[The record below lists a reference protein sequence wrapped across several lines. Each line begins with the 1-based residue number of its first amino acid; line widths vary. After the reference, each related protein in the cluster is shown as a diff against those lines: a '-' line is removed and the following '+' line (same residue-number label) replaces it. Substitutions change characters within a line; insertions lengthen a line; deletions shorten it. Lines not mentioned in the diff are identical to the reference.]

1 MLLHRPKPPLK
12 QSPSSPRAVWWM
24 ENEGIIPPGLWTIR
38 LILTGEEG
46 KMEKETSW
54 EGITRVVFTLKRSEQ
69 LNQRTFRQTEIC
81 FCTRF
86 QIGVSILSAQQS
98 KAIIKWE
105 QSQDWSMLSSHCV
118 KVKFTFCWCVLL
130 SLQLHDAWLLS
141 LKSPTD
147 FLKNSLNFW
156 HNDAKVRLPKFS
168 KVCFTNYKG
177 FKQC

>member
-81 FCTRF
+81 FCARF

-98 KAIIKWE
+98 KGIIKWE
-105 QSQDWSMLSSHCV
+105 QSQNWSMLSSHCV
-118 KVKFTFCWCVLL
+118 KVKFTFCWFCYL
-130 SLQLHDAWLLS
+130 SSCMMCDCFPS
-141 LKSPTD
+141 NSTTE